1 MRIAT
6 ACHQF
11 LRSTACGCIAA
22 MAPALLPSLACAAT
36 LVPGDFVTVTWQS
49 GTAPCCQV
57 FALDA
62 TSMAA
67 SLLTSDGYIAEPTDV
82 AVTRD
87 GNILVAVPT
96 AGVVRV
102 VPASG
107 HQAIFA
113 SVESL
118 GGGAPQGILATADAI
133 YVTIQGSQPRV
144 VRLNPDGSV
153 AGVVS
158 SGGLLAYPSGIA
170 LGPDGALY
178 VCETIPVGWK
188 PGGSLLRIDPASGAQ
203 TLIASGDPIHGPLH
217 AAFAPDGSLWSV
229 QRGGLLHEKRGSI
242 VRTRISDG
250 FSELVDFGFNS
261 VSGIAIRPD
270 GLTVVADCASVHSD
284 CEYPYT
290 QVYPDGPRANWISGS
305 VAIVPEMATP
315 TTRTTWGRIKLIY
328 R

>member
-1 MRIAT
+1 MFST
-6 ACHQF
+6 F
-11 LRSTACGCIAA
+11 L
-22 MAPALLPSLACAAT
+22 PALACAAT
-36 LVPGDFVTVTWQS
+36 LRPGDFVTVTWQS
-49 GTAPCCQV
+49 GSAPCCQV

-62 TSMAA
+62 TSLAA
-67 SLLTSDGYIAEPTDV
+67 SLITSGGYIADPTDI

-102 VPASG
+102 DPASG
-107 HQAIFA
+107 HQTIFA

-118 GGGAPQGILATADAI
+118 GGGAPEGVLATPDEI
-133 YVTIQGSQPRV
+133 YITIQGSQPRI

-158 SGGLLAYPSGIA
+158 SGGLLAYPSGLA

-188 PGGSLLRIDPASGAQ
+188 PGGSLLRVDPVSGAQ
-203 TLIASGDPIHGPLH
+203 TLIASGDPIHGPLD
-217 AAFAPDGSLWSV
+217 AEFAPDGSLWSV

-250 FSELVDFGFNS
+250 FSELVEFGFNF

-270 GLTVVADCASVHSD
+270 GLTVIADCASVHSD

-290 QVYPDGPRANWISGS
+290 QAYPDGPRVDWISGS
-305 VAIVPEMATP
+305 VAFVPDLVTP
-315 TTRTTWGRIKLIY
+315 TTRTTWGRIKVIY